1 VTRGEAHV
9 ADGRRHRADGR
20 RSRRRILE
28 TAARLATVE
37 GLDGLSIGRLAAA
50 TGMSKGG
57 VYAHFGS
64 KEDLQLATI
73 DMAREIFVGVVVRPA
88 NAAPKG
94 VDRLREACARF
105 LDHVDKKVFPG
116 GCFFASVAAE
126 MSARP
131 GAVRDRI
138 GQEQRAWV
146 ALLERYATEARRLGQ
161 LPQDADPAQLA
172 FELNALVVAA
182 NTAYVLHGDRTG
194 LQRAVRAI
202 DDRLGVA

>member
-1 VTRGEAHV
+1 MTQDQTHTSG
-9 ADGRRHRADGR
+9 GRQLRADGQ

-37 GLDGLSIGRLAAA
+37 GLEGLSIGQLAAA

-73 DMAREIFVGVVVRPA
+73 DTAREIFVEVVVLPA
-88 NAAPKG
+88 MEVPEG
-94 VDRLREACARF
+94 LDRLREVCARF
-105 LDHVDKKVFPG
+105 LDHVDEQVFPG

-131 GAVRDRI
+131 GPVRDRI
-138 GQEQRAWV
+138 AEEQQDWV
-146 ALLERYATEARRLGQ
+146 ALLKRFATEAQQHGQ
-161 LPQDADPAQLA
+161 LPHDSDPTQLA
-172 FELNALVVAA
+172 FELNAFVVAA
-182 NTAYVLHGDRTG
+182 NTAYVLHGDRSA
-194 LQRAVRAI
+194 LQRAIRAI
-202 DDRLGVA
+202 DDRLSVA

>member
-1 VTRGEAHV
+1 VTQDGTHTP
-9 ADGRRHRADGR
+9 DGRRQRADGQ

-37 GLDGLSIGRLAAA
+37 GLEGLSIGRLATA

-73 DMAREIFVGVVVRPA
+73 DKAREVFIDVVVLPA
-88 NAAPKG
+88 RAAPKG
-94 VDRLREACARF
+94 VDRLREVCARF

-131 GAVRDRI
+131 GSVRDRI
-138 GQEQRAWV
+138 AHEQRAWV

-161 LPQDADPAQLA
+161 LPEDADPTQLA

-202 DDRLGVA
+202 EDRLGVA

>member
-1 VTRGEAHV
+1 MTQKDAHKT
-9 ADGRRHRADGR
+9 DGRRQRADGR
-20 RSRRRILE
+20 RSRHRILE

-37 GLDGLSIGRLAAA
+37 GLEGLSIGRLAAA

-73 DMAREIFVGVVVRPA
+73 DKAREIFIDVVVRPA
-88 NAAPKG
+88 TGAPKG
-94 VDRLREACARF
+94 VHRLREVCARF
-105 LDHVDKKVFPG
+105 LGHVDEQVFPG
-116 GCFFASVAAE
+116 GCFFASAAAE

-131 GAVRDRI
+131 GSVRDRI
-138 GQEQRAWV
+138 AQEQQAWV
-146 ALLERYATEARRLGQ
+146 ALLERYATDARRLGQ
-161 LPQDADPAQLA
+161 LPEDVDPTQLA

-202 DDRLGVA
+202 EDRLGVA

>member
-1 VTRGEAHV
+1 VIQDEPRPT
-9 ADGRRHRADGR
+9 DGRRQRADGR
-20 RSRRRILE
+20 RSRDRILQ

-37 GLDGLSIGRLAAA
+37 GLEGLSIGRLAAA

-73 DMAREIFVGVVVRPA
+73 DAAREIFFDVVVRPA
-88 NAAPKG
+88 GAAPKG
-94 VDRLREACARF
+94 FDRLRELCARF
-105 LDHVDKKVFPG
+105 LDHVDRKVFPG

-131 GAVRDRI
+131 GSVRDRI
-138 GQEQRAWV
+138 AQEQRAWI
-146 ALLERYATEARRLGQ
+146 ALLERSATDARRRGQ
-161 LPQDADPAQLA
+161 LPEDADPAQLA

-194 LQRAVRAI
+194 LERAARAI
-202 DDRLGVA
+202 EDRLGAA

>member
-1 VTRGEAHV
+1 MTQDDTHAAH
-9 ADGRRHRADGR
+9 GRRKRADGR
-20 RSRRRILE
+20 RSRHRILE

-37 GLDGLSIGRLAAA
+37 GLEGLSIGRLAAA

-73 DMAREIFVGVVVRPA
+73 DRAREIFIDVVVRPA
-88 NAAPKG
+88 EAAPKG
-94 VDRLREACARF
+94 ADRLREVCARF
-105 LDHVDKKVFPG
+105 LDHVDEQVFPG

-131 GAVRDRI
+131 GPVRDRI
-138 GQEQRAWV
+138 ALEQRAWV
-146 ALLERYATEARRLGQ
+146 ALLERYAREARRLGQ
-161 LPQDADPAQLA
+161 LPEDADPTQLA

-194 LQRAVRAI
+194 LQRAARAI
-202 DDRLGVA
+202 DERLGIS